1 MTIGFD
7 IGSQNCKCGVTRPTV
22 GSKRGGNMIDIVLDE
37 ASKRS
42 VPPYV
47 GYPNSE
53 RTFGLT
59 AKKGFR
65 SNVNSTIIQ
74 PARLLGC
81 DINSIPADYA
91 SSTPIV
97 ANPVLT
103 EDGVQTPCFKV
114 NYQGEDIVITPEHA
128 QASLLKHQLKHV
140 EGLKVFSKECC
151 IAIPNNCSYAKRQ
164 ALFNAAEIAGV
175 NCLKLISSTSAIALE
190 YGLLGRKSNQ
200 EQSSATVFIDCGASG
215 VNVGTVRY
223 FKGGFDVVLLDTFE
237 ELSGNLMENRIVD
250 LFAQKFQAKHGKN
263 FISSQKTVA
272 KIRSLIPKMLKQL
285 VVDEQTAM
293 PVDYLYEDIDF
304 KLQLSREEVWKMIEN
319 EVASFEKFL
328 TSFLQHSKEK
338 IAAHEGCKFE
348 TAEIVGQVSRMTDL
362 KAVLARI
369 VERELSLKLSTTCNT
384 DEAIV
389 KGTVLQCAILSPKF
403 GIRGG
408 QVKDVCPY
416 SVVVSRQSL
425 DFEDNKW
432 SDLEKFDTLFPNLNE
447 LNKTKSI
454 KFKKPRPLKLILA
467 ERNMRG
473 QTKLIGIANIDTN
486 GHDDLAD
493 GEEWT
498 KFMVLVSM
506 DHSGLLRLRCEI
518 TKQTTEMVD
527 VNKQKEVEMTEEE
540 YQEALAKAQ
549 EEAKKKAEAARQ
561 KKIEEAKKAAEAKK
575 AKEAEAG
582 DGAAAEEQ
590 EEEVEAADDIQM
602 EDVEVPEVKVSRMKK
617 ITVTEQQE
625 KKIFKKIE
633 VPVVFTTHMQ
643 MTSAQMQAIK
653 AQEKKLSDFDAE
665 CHRVQET
672 RNNLET
678 YVLDAQ
684 EHFAEGGEFYEYMTS
699 DEADNFMNS
708 LLELDDW
715 LADDDFDQTSEVY
728 TTKLDSVKNIG
739 DIFEVRCREF
749 ARREVALTSMKKTL
763 NQVQSWVLEGSKDE
777 AFSHIEDKT
786 KEELEQKVSEASA
799 WLDERQQLSAKT
811 LKSQDPPFMASEV
824 TTKMREINA
833 AFIAVKS
840 IPKPAPKKEEE
851 EVKDDASKEE
861 EVEAKE
867 DVQMEDAS
875 KDADAAKK
883 EDVEME
889 NA

>member
-1 MTIGFD
+1 
-7 IGSQNCKCGVTRPTV
+7 
-22 GSKRGGNMIDIVLDE
+22 
-37 ASKRS
+37 
-42 VPPYV
+42 
-47 GYPNSE
+47 
-53 RTFGLT
+53 
-59 AKKGFR
+59 
-65 SNVNSTIIQ
+65 
-74 PARLLGC
+74 
-81 DINSIPADYA
+81 
-91 SSTPIV
+91 
-97 ANPVLT
+97 
-103 EDGVQTPCFKV
+103 
-114 NYQGEDIVITPEHA
+114 
-128 QASLLKHQLKHV
+128 
-140 EGLKVFSKECC
+140 
-151 IAIPNNCSYAKRQ
+151 
-164 ALFNAAEIAGV
+164 
-175 NCLKLISSTSAIALE
+175 
-190 YGLLGRKSNQ
+190 
-200 EQSSATVFIDCGASG
+200 
-215 VNVGTVRY
+215 
-223 FKGGFDVVLLDTFE
+223 
-237 ELSGNLMENRIVD
+237 
-250 LFAQKFQAKHGKN
+250 
-263 FISSQKTVA
+263 
-272 KIRSLIPKMLKQL
+272 
-285 VVDEQTAM
+285 
-293 PVDYLYEDIDF
+293 
-304 KLQLSREEVWKMIEN
+304 MIEN
-319 EVASFEKFL
+319 EALNFEKFL
-328 TSFLQHSKEK
+328 TSFLQYSKEK
-338 IAAHEGCKFE
+338 ISAFEGCKFE

-362 KAVLARI
+362 KALLARV
-369 VERELSLKLSTTCNT
+369 VEKELSLKLSTTCNT

-425 DFEDNKW
+425 DFDDNQW
-432 SDLEKFDTLFPNLNE
+432 SALENFDTLFPSLNE

-467 ERNMRG
+467 ERNMRE

-486 GHDDLAD
+486 GHDELAD

-498 KFMVLVSM
+498 KFMVLVTM
-506 DHSGLLRLRCEI
+506 DHSGSLRLRCEI

-561 KKIEEAKKAAEAKK
+561 KKIEEAKKAAEAKQ

-582 DGAAAEEQ
+582 DGAAAEAQ
-590 EEEVEAADDIQM
+590 EEEVEAADIQM

-625 KKIFKKIE
+625 KK
-633 VPVVFTTHMQ
+633 M
-643 MTSAQMQAIK
+643 
-653 AQEKKLSDFDAE
+653 SDFDAE

-672 RNNLET
+672 WNNLET

-684 EHFAEGGEFYEYMTS
+684 EHFAEGGEFFEYMTT

-739 DIFEVRCREF
+739 DIFELRCREF

-786 KEELEQKVSEASA
+786 KEELEKKVSEASA

-811 LKSQDPPFMASEV
+811 LKCQDPPFMAAEV

-833 AFIAVKS
+833 AFIAVKA

-889 NA
+889 NAG

>member
-42 VPPYV
+42 VPPFV
-47 GYPNSE
+47 GYPDSE

-65 SNVNSTIIQ
+65 SNINTTIIQ
-74 PARLLGC
+74 PSRLLGC
-81 DINSIPADYA
+81 DMNSIPADYA
-91 SSTPIV
+91 SCTPLV

-103 EDGVQTPCFKV
+103 ESGVQTPCYKV
-114 NYQGEDIVITPEHA
+114 NYQGNDILITPEHA

-140 EGLKVFSKECC
+140 QELKVFSKECC
-151 IAIPNNCSYAKRQ
+151 ITIPNNCSYAKRE
-164 ALFNAAEIAGV
+164 ALLNAAEIAGV
-175 NCLKLISSTSAIALE
+175 NCLKLISSSSAIALE

-237 ELSGNLMENRIVD
+237 ELSGNLMEDRVVD
-250 LFAQKFQAKHGKN
+250 LFAKKFQAANGESFLGSLK
-263 FISSQKTVA
+263 SVA
-272 KIRSLIPKMLKQL
+272 KIKTLIPKMLKQL
-285 VVDEQTAM
+285 VVDEQTSM
-293 PVDYLYEDIDF
+293 HVDFLYKEIDF
-304 KLQLSREEVWKMIEN
+304 KLQLSREEVWGMIEK
-319 EVASFEKFL
+319 EAAKFEEFL
-328 TSFLQHSKEK
+328 SGFLQLSKEK
-338 IAAHEGCKFE
+338 IGKFEDCKFE
-348 TAEIVGQVSRMTDL
+348 TVEIVGQVSRMIDL
-362 KAVLARI
+362 KALLARV
-369 VERELSLKLSTTCNT
+369 VEKELSLKLSTTCNT

-416 SVVVSRQSL
+416 SVVISRQSL
-425 DFEDNKW
+425 DFDDKTW
-432 SDLEKFDTLFPNLNE
+432 SALESFDTLFPHLNE

-467 ERNMRG
+467 ERNMRNE
-473 QTKLIGIANIDTN
+473 TKLIGIANIDTN
-486 GHDDLAD
+486 GHDELAD
-493 GEEWT
+493 GEEWA
-498 KFMVLVSM
+498 KFMVLVTM

-527 VNKQKEVEMTEEE
+527 VKKQKEVEMTEEE

-549 EEAKKKAEAARQ
+549 EEAKKKAEAERQ
-561 KKIEEAKKAAEAKK
+561 KKIEEAKKAAEAKAKK
-575 AKEAEAG
+575 AAEAG
-582 DGAAAEEQ
+582 GDAAAENQ
-590 EEEVEAADDIQM
+590 EEEVEPADIQM
-602 EDVEVPEVKVSRMKK
+602 EDVEVPEVTVSRMKK

-684 EHFAEGGEFYEYMTS
+684 EHFAEGGEFFEYMTS
-699 DEADNFMNS
+699 EEADNFMNS
-708 LLELDDW
+708 LFELDDW

-749 ARREVALTSMKKTL
+749 ARRGVALTSMKKTL
-763 NQVQSWVLEGSKDE
+763 NQVQSWVLEGSKEE
-777 AFSHIEDKT
+777 AFSHIEDLT
-786 KEELEQKVSEASA
+786 KEELEKKVAEASA

-824 TTKMREINA
+824 TSKMREINA
-833 AFIAVKS
+833 AFLAVKA
-840 IPKPAPKKEEE
+840 IPKPEPKKEE

-861 EVEAKE
+861 DVEAKE

-875 KDADAAKK
+875 KEADAAKK

-889 NA
+889 NAG